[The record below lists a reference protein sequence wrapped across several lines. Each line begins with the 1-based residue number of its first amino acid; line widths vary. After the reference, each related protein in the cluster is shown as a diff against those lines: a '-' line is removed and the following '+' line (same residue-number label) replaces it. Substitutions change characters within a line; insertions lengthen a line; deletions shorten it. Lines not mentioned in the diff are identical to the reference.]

1 MKESLGHLFESG
13 DIGPGETVGSFARK
27 MQIKKERE
35 LHEKYKPTEE
45 EESVIKF
52 LSMPIL
58 KKIRELQDELRDMPN
73 GMEKSKIEN
82 GINMLFTKLVKVK
95 IPQQMSDQDIKDLL
109 FTANVNRNF
118 LEEEKSTMSNMQ
130 KLNSLDKEIDFLLD
144 QLSKRNK

>member
-58 KKIRELQDELRDMPN
+58 KKNQ
-73 GMEKSKIEN
+73 GVA
-82 GINMLFTKLVKVK
+82 G
-95 IPQQMSDQDIKDLL
+95 
-109 FTANVNRNF
+109 
-118 LEEEKSTMSNMQ
+118 
-130 KLNSLDKEIDFLLD
+130 
-144 QLSKRNK
+144 

>member
-1 MKESLGHLFESG
+1 M
-13 DIGPGETVGSFARK
+13 
-27 MQIKKERE
+27 
-35 LHEKYKPTEE
+35 
-45 EESVIKF
+45 
-52 LSMPIL
+52 
-58 KKIRELQDELRDMPN
+58 QDELRDMPN